1 MKGMRIRCLL
11 LAAGLC
17 ASLFAGCNR
26 SDEIRLF
33 DDSPVLD
40 GVFVH
45 DSETEQRESSETE
58 TAEITP
64 ESSAQNPEQSM
75 ITREDVWGKYDLET
89 LFAIW
94 EQKMTETAAA
104 SEFTPKICEDLEK
117 QAQSTEPADVSVE
130 ENVITFSVKTT
141 REDSDVRTDVTLAG
155 GEYVLR
161 LLYEMRENGVLYPY
175 VTIVCTCPDGELF
188 SQTWGLPDVG

>member
-1 MKGMRIRCLL
+1 
-11 LAAGLC
+11 
-17 ASLFAGCNR
+17 
-26 SDEIRLF
+26 
-33 DDSPVLD
+33 
-40 GVFVH
+40 
-45 DSETEQRESSETE
+45 
-58 TAEITP
+58 
-64 ESSAQNPEQSM
+64 
-75 ITREDVWGKYDLET
+75 
-89 LFAIW
+89 
-94 EQKMTETAAA
+94 MTETAAA

-155 GEYVLR
+155 GEYVTW

>member
-1 MKGMRIRCLL
+1 MKGIRIGRLM
-11 LAAGLC
+11 LAAGIC
-17 ASLFAGCNR
+17 AGLLAGCNR

-40 GVFVH
+40 EAFVH

-58 TAEITP
+58 TVEITP
-64 ESSAQNPEQSM
+64 ESSVQNPEQSM

-89 LFAIW
+89 LLADW
-94 EQKMTETAAA
+94 EQKIKETAAA
-104 SEFTPKICEDLEK
+104 SEFTSKICEDLEK
-117 QAQSTEPADVSVE
+117 EAQSTEPANVSVE

-161 LLYEMRENGVLYPY
+161 LLYEMRKNGVLYPY

-188 SQTWGLPDVG
+188 SQTWGLPDEG